1 MSHRSHTYQI
11 HCICGSLVALM
22 TRPNL
27 PSDPAPLA
35 ERSSW
40 ALPYATKAELVYQHL
55 RDMIVSGALLPGER
69 LYLDEIAQRL
79 GVSTNPVREALRRL
93 ESEGLIANRPHAGAT
108 VAALDVEKIE
118 VHFLIRGALEGLAV
132 RLAASRMTEETLER
146 LEEWDG
152 RLARLAASGEH
163 ATWNEENIAFHRF
176 LFGCSRAPDL
186 VALIDLQRDRSP
198 RYRHFPE
205 VLAER
210 ARESDGERRAL
221 LAALRARDGAEAER
235 LQRQIAERVGELLCS
250 AMRQA
255 GVQGNAKTNGALTRA
270 GR

>member
-93 ESEGLIANRPHAGAT
+93 ESDGLISNRPHAGAI
-108 VAALDVEKIE
+108 VAVLNVEKVE
-118 VHFLIRGALEGLAV
+118 VHFMIRGVLEGLAV
-132 RLAASRMTEETLER
+132 RLAAMNLTPTDLDR
-146 LEEWDG
+146 LVVLD
-152 RLARLAASGEH
+152 RQLDQLAAAS
-163 ATWNEENIAFHRF
+163 
-176 LFGCSRAPDL
+176 DL
-186 VALIDLQRDRSP
+186 
-198 RYRHFPE
+198 
-205 VLAER
+205 
-210 ARESDGERRAL
+210 
-221 LAALRARDGAEAER
+221 
-235 LQRQIAERVGELLCS
+235 
-250 AMRQA
+250 
-255 GVQGNAKTNGALTRA
+255 NAWDECNLSFYKL
-270 GR
+270 